1 MLIGGKSFSEVDWQ
15 SVKVSTLEGAI
26 ATATVGV
33 SLAVTAGRE
42 GLKLTG
48 KQIAKQAGKTMVI
61 HGSSGMAI
69 NATSQAV
76 VKGEVNASEVIL
88 SGAIDSVTGGFGRV
102 LPHTGLGK
110 AVKTFGDNVA
120 EKAKGFTRGA
130 FDNTRL
136 VLGNERGSI
145 GGTVGRNVGEGV
157 GEVKLLQAPQGSN
170 PWIDGGEII
179 SMKAPKNFKI
189 NMAMAEN
196 QTRPGGWGTLDRIFD
211 VDYVRNNLA
220 VTPEFKPD
228 VSKVQQ
234 YLVPEGTR
242 IQIGKVGAQTYNG
255 KKYPGGGSQI
265 QILNYSD
272 REKLIPLGDCINIK

>member
-1 MLIGGKSFSEVDWQ
+1 MDVGSQMLIGGKSFSEVDWQ
-15 SVKVSTLEGAI
+15 SIKVSALEGAISGAI

-88 SGAIDSVTGGFGRV
+88 SGTIDSVTGGIGRV

-110 AVKTFGDNVA
+110 AVKTFDDNVT

-136 VLGNERGSI
+136 VLGNERGS
-145 GGTVGRNVGEGV
+145 VGEGV
-157 GEVKLLQAPQGSN
+157 SKISTPHGDALQ
-170 PWIDGGEII
+170 
-179 SMKAPKNFKI
+179 K
-189 NMAMAEN
+189 
-196 QTRPGGWGTLDRIFD
+196 
-211 VDYVRNNLA
+211 
-220 VTPEFKPD
+220 
-228 VSKVQQ
+228 
-234 YLVPEGTR
+234 
-242 IQIGKVGAQTYNG
+242 
-255 KKYPGGGSQI
+255 
-265 QILNYSD
+265 YSD
-272 REKLIPLGDCINIK
+272 DALNVKNYIDEGGDLYPRFSNTHDDVGKATPSAS